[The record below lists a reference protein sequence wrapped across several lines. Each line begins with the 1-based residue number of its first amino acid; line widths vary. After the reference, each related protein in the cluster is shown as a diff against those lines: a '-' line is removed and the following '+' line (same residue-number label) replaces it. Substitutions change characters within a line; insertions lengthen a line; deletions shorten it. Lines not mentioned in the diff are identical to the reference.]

1 MSHYVGYF
9 PFPNSH
15 YQLCFDEKP
24 TSGSHFKLECRNS
37 GTLEDV
43 VDVATSKATPTV
55 IVRVGDIFSRVEA
68 FEFLNHAQVVIFERW
83 MQGCYATMGMVVK
96 GPAARPT
103 TPPPAA
109 KDKDC
114 PECYGTG
121 FRHGFGRECS
131 KGCKVRS

>member
-24 TSGSHFKLECRNS
+24 TSGSHFKLECRLS
-37 GTLEDV
+37 GTLENV

-55 IVRVGDIFSRVEA
+55 IVRVGDIICRVEA

-103 TPPPAA
+103 TPPA
-109 KDKDC
+109 
-114 PECYGTG
+114 
-121 FRHGFGRECS
+121 GREEPGLPGVLRDGS
-131 KGCKVRS
+131 PSRLRARVLEGM